1 MNIPNE
7 INTVELQQI
16 LDQRKVNKLALLN
29 KVLDDFELDK
39 SEENCEQAE
48 QTIKRNQRLGYV
60 DQNYTV
66 AYKLDYEIEEN
77 QVKAEQWF
85 KRRLDDLLKGLIYDS
100 SQCLQESC
108 ACVIVNRQVYQ
119 LQMNFICE
127 ALLDFYMMTGSVPPT
142 LVELAQQ
149 DMLSITQQERIMEFL
164 SASTE
169 FLKFC
174 IARKDME

>member
-29 KVLDDFELDK
+29 KVLDDFELDR

-66 AYKLDYEIEEN
+66 AYKLDYEMEES
-77 QVKAEQWF
+77 QAKAEQWF

-108 ACVIVNRQVYQ
+108 ACVVVNGQVYQ
-119 LQMNFICE
+119 LQMTFICE

-149 DMLSITQQERIMEFL
+149 DMLPIAQQERIMEFL